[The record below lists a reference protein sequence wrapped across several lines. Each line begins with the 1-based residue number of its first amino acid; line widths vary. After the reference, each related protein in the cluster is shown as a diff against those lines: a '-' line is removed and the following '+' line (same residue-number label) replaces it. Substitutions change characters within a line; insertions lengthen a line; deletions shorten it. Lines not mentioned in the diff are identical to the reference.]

1 MHERTVLPRL
11 LPSGHVR
18 CPACGKLAFTPT
30 QPHPDTGV
38 PHKMVLVKG
47 TCKCPHCGTQQQ
59 IGSSVARWH
68 NSVWHHDNPHY
79 APGRL
84 FDADDPPPR
93 IRLWT
98 WRKATASLPFLRPLV
113 ADLRAAYC
121 RSAHARLVA
130 RRDADARR
138 QPGGADADG
147 EVDDL
152 LDEVAAAGVLLH
164 GGPLRGTVL
173 FPSFTHRAG
182 NRPQALYYV
191 WRDSRE
197 AVDAYVTV
205 EVLRTTGDIATCER
219 PVPRT
224 WKWIK

>member
-38 PHKMVLVKG
+38 PHKMVLIKG
-47 TCKCPHCGTQQQ
+47 TCKCPHCGVQQL

-68 NSVWHHDNPHY
+68 NAVLYPDWPNY

-98 WRKATASLPFLRPLV
+98 WRTATASLPFLRPLV
-113 ADLRAAYC
+113 SDLRAAYC
-121 RSAHARLVA
+121 RAAHVRLAA
-130 RRDADARR
+130 RRDAFAR
-138 QPGGADADG
+138 PPAGGDSGG
-147 EVDDL
+147 EVDGL
-152 LDEVAAAGVLLH
+152 LDEIAAAGVLLH

-182 NRPQALYYV
+182 NRPQAVYLV
-191 WRDSRE
+191 WRDSRDV
-197 AVDAYVTV
+197 VDAHVTADA
-205 EVLRTTGDIATCER
+205 LCTTGDIAACER

-224 WKWIK
+224 WKRIGP